1 MPKPHIP
8 MKGIRL
14 LSPSRQGK
22 LRRHLIMAITS
33 FHTLKYQQQKLAI
46 ETSRPHQI
54 FVNIFECDQP
64 NLPTNIN
71 AWIYVDHLA
80 SQFRK
85 KIPADIQLYKHPS
98 RLPLLRTV
106 DERETNRVCPIW
118 FIPLKYKWLNTIL
131 GENYVDM
138 TLQTS
143 LSKIIN
149 SRFYCALRDS
159 LCIIRPPWPPC
170 FLFKGNTRT
179 LVDI

>member
-33 FHTLKYQQQKLAI
+33 FHTLKYKQQKLAI

-98 RLPLLRTV
+98 RLPLLSTV
-106 DERETNRVCPIW
+106 DERETNRVCPIR
-118 FIPLKYKWLNTIL
+118 FIPQVQVAQHHLRRKLRGYDVTNIPFKNNKLPFL
-131 GENYVDM
+131 
-138 TLQTS
+138 L
-143 LSKIIN
+143 
-149 SRFYCALRDS
+149 RFEGQS
-159 LCIIRPPWPPC
+159 M
-170 FLFKGNTRT
+170 
-179 LVDI
+179 

>member
-1 MPKPHIP
+1 M
-8 MKGIRL
+8 R
-14 LSPSRQGK
+14 STQF
-22 LRRHLIMAITS
+22 AN
-33 FHTLKYQQQKLAI
+33 KYK
-46 ETSRPHQI
+46 
-54 FVNIFECDQP
+54 CM
-64 NLPTNIN
+64 NLC
-71 AWIYVDHLA
+71 WSLGESV
-80 SQFRK
+80 SK

-106 DERETNRVCPIW
+106 DERETNRVCPIR

-159 LCIIRPPWPPC
+159 LCSIRPRWPPC

-179 LVDI
+179 LVDIKEKTFISLMIST